1 MQELLIIINIIMLE
15 AILSIDNASILA
27 TMVKHLPKEQQSKA
41 LKYWILWAYIFR
53 WLCLVLV
60 SFLFQIIW
68 LKAIWWL
75 YLLYLTYK
83 FFTKWSEEDEA
94 KTIKSSF
101 WKTVVIVEIMDL
113 AFSIDNIFAVV
124 AMTPNIYLI
133 IIWVFIGILAM
144 RFIANIFVSL
154 MNKYPFL
161 EKSAYLIIWFLWIK
175 LVLSYLVTY
184 TNNPFLIEII
194 NWHISDLITSII
206 TIFIFLVPIINNYVR
221 QNILNSSSK

>member
-1 MQELLIIINIIMLE
+1 MQEILIIINIIILE

-53 WLCLVLV
+53 WLSLVLI
-60 SFLFQIIW
+60 SFLFQVMW
-68 LKAIWWL
+68 LKFIWWL

-83 FFTKWSEEDEA
+83 FFTKLPEEEG
-94 KTIKSSF
+94 TKSLKSWF
-101 WKTVVIVEIMDL
+101 WKTVIIVEIMDL

-144 RFIANIFVSL
+144 RFLANIFVSL

-161 EKSAYLIIWFLWIK
+161 ETSAYMIIWFLWVK
-175 LVLSYLVTY
+175 LILSYLVIF

-206 TIFIFLVPIINNYVR
+206 TIMIFIFPIIINYVR